1 LEQTSSII
9 QAAAIIAGGMAGAHY
24 GKYSILETSRIIDIA
39 ALSVELARAIEAE
52 ARKLRHET

>member
-1 LEQTSSII
+1 LEQASSII

-24 GKYSILETSRIIDIA
+24 GKYSVLETSRIIDIA

-52 ARKLRHET
+52 ARKQP